1 MDLVSIVVPVYENVQ
16 TLPDLVRRLRAVA
29 DGVSTVQ
36 FEFIFVDDGSVDGSF
51 AVLQDHGQSDTRL
64 RAVRL
69 SRNFGANAAILA
81 GLSYARGDCVI
92 VITADLQD
100 PPELIPEMIAL
111 WRQGAEVVMAARRT
125 RDDPLVTRVFAAV
138 FNRLFRRLV
147 FADFPAGGFDFVL
160 IGRRVTDL
168 LVRIS
173 EKNSYIFGQVMWAG
187 FERRVIHYDR
197 GPRAAGS
204 SRWTVAKKFKHL
216 IDAFTAFSYLPVRI
230 ASFLGVLLAL
240 AGFAYATVV
249 VIWHFAGRI
258 REPGFAALMVAL
270 LIVSGTQLMVIGVI
284 GEYLWRV
291 LEESRSRPAFVVE
304 RTLNLEEPVR
314 GGAVAARPA
323 GGA

>member
-1 MDLVSIVVPVYENVQ
+1 VSVVVPVYENAE
-16 TLPDLVRRLRAVA
+16 TLLDLIRRLHAVA
-29 DGVSTVQ
+29 DGVPTLQ
-36 FEFIFVDDGSVDGSF
+36 FEFIFVDDGSLDGSF

-64 RAVRL
+64 RALRL

-81 GLSYARGDCVI
+81 GLSHARGDCVI
-92 VITADLQD
+92 VMTADLQD

-125 RDDPLVTRVFAAV
+125 RNDPLVSRVFAAA

-147 FADFPAGGFDFVL
+147 FPDFPAGGFDFVL

-168 LVRIS
+168 LVRMS
-173 EKNSYIFGQVMWAG
+173 EKNSFIFGQVMWAG
-187 FERRVIHYDR
+187 FERRVVHYDR

-204 SRWTVAKKFKHL
+204 SRWTVAKKVKHF
-216 IDAFTAFSYLPVRI
+216 IDAFTAFSYLPVRA

-270 LIVSGTQLMVIGVI
+270 LILSGTQLMVIGVM

-304 RTLNLEEPVR
+304 KTLNLEQPVGGEPI
-314 GGAVAARPA
+314 GARPV
-323 GGA
+323 GGG